1 MTPPGSPLSTLPR
14 IATVWCPDWPV
25 VAACETA
32 GIALPETAVA
42 VLGANHVVA
51 CSGSAR
57 GLGIRRGMRKREAQA
72 RCPELVV
79 LPRDEVAE
87 ARCFEPAIRAVE
99 AVVAGVEVVRPGL
112 LALAARGPARHL
124 GGEQAL
130 VTRLQEAV
138 SWTVA
143 DVAVGIADGAFAAEQ
158 AARRAAVVPAGESAS
173 FLADLPVGTL
183 DAFGD
188 SALVDVL
195 RRLGIWTL
203 GGFAALP
210 ARDVA
215 ARFGPTGAWA
225 HRQAGGRDHRP
236 VTVREPPVDCSVTV
250 ELEPPVDR
258 VDVVAF
264 SARGAV
270 ETFIANLS
278 ARSLA
283 CACVELEVVSEIGE
297 RAARRWR
304 ATGVLSA
311 SDVIDRIRWQI
322 EGWLHVRDGTSRVTA
337 AIARLRIVPIE
348 TVPTGTHQQALWG
361 GDGEA
366 GERARR
372 AIARVQTM
380 LGFDGVVQPVVV
392 GGRGPAQRTQLIPWG
407 EERAPSRRPD
417 EPWPGRL
424 PSPAPS
430 VLLDP
435 PAPIELL
442 DAGGRAVVVGER
454 GALLRPPRRLGL
466 RRKPAVEVTSWAGPW
481 PADERWWD
489 PASAVRVAR
498 MQLVDAAGRAYLVA
512 GAMAASDEPRWV
524 LEGIYD

>member
-1 MTPPGSPLSTLPR
+1 MPR

-25 VAACETA
+25 VAAGKTA
-32 GIALPETAVA
+32 GLGPETPVA
-42 VLGANHVVA
+42 VLAANHVVA
-51 CSGSAR
+51 CSPSAR
-57 GLGIRRGMRKREAQA
+57 GLGVRRGMRKREAQS
-72 RCPELVV
+72 RSPELVV
-79 LPRDEVAE
+79 VPRDEAAE

-99 AVVAGVEVVRPGL
+99 ALVAGVEVVRPGL
-112 LALAARGPARHL
+112 LCLSARGPARHL
-124 GGEQAL
+124 GGEAAL

-138 SWTVA
+138 SWTA
-143 DVAVGIADGAFAAEQ
+143 EQVAVGIADSAFAAEQ
-158 AARRAAVVPAGESAS
+158 AARQQVVVPVGESAA
-173 FLADLPVGTL
+173 FLADLPIGTL

-188 SALVDVL
+188 SGLVDVL

-215 ARFGPTGAWA
+215 ARFGPAGAWA
-225 HRQAGGRDHRP
+225 HRQAGGRDDGP
-236 VTVREPPVDCSVTV
+236 VLVREPPLDCSVTV

-264 SARGAV
+264 SARSAAEDFV
-270 ETFIANLS
+270 ANLAS
-278 ARSLA
+278 RALA
-283 CACVELEVVSEIGE
+283 CACVELEIVSERGE
-297 RAARRWR
+297 HATRRWR

-322 EGWLHVRDGTSRVTA
+322 EGWLHASDGPRVTA
-337 AIARLRIVPIE
+337 GIARLRIVPIE

-380 LGFDGVVQPVVV
+380 LGADGVMQPAVV
-392 GGRGPAQRTQLIPWG
+392 GGRGPRQRTQLVAWG
-407 EERAPSRRPD
+407 EECEPARPPD
-417 EPWPGRL
+417 QPWPGRL

-430 VLLDP
+430 VVVDP
-435 PAPIELL
+435 PAPVELL
-442 DAGGRAVVVGER
+442 DAGGHAVVVSDR
-454 GALLRPPRRLGL
+454 GSVLRAPSRLGL
-466 RRKPAVEVTSWAGPW
+466 HPGARVEVTSWAGPW

-498 MQLVDAAGRAYLVA
+498 MQIVDARGRAYLVA
-512 GAMAASDEPRWV
+512 GEMTAGEPKWL